1 MGGRKVRAAARSKYR
16 DEKDRASSWSAIFV
30 GKQIYWPRGIT
41 AVTEHLLS

>member
-30 GKQIYWPRGIT
+30 GK
-41 AVTEHLLS
+41 ADLLAPWDHSGH